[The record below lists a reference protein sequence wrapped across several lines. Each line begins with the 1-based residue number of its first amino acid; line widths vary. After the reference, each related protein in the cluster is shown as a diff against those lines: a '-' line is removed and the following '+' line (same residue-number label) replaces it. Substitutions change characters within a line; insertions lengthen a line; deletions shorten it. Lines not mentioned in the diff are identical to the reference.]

1 MNPVR
6 VKRCLRAAL
15 PRRERALGIG
25 PQASGGH
32 EIVGDGV
39 PERVG
44 LRLDETANGKKT
56 EAVVLAVCVDPLD
69 ALAQSIDSLA
79 RFARHAFPPRLETD
93 GLLLSLADTPRE
105 RGRLDVVPFAGR
117 GRIDAHRTRRMSGER
132 NDVFARGVA
141 CVDEQSVGGLAVA
154 KRMKRALRLARRSS
168 RLLLPGLVL
177 AMGFGARLALRVK
190 QFERRPRSSGA
201 RPNITRRPLARGL
214 STTARSSW
222 IVRQFLLE
230 GGQPRLR
237 S

>member
-1 MNPVR
+1 MASIMDEF
-6 VKRCLRAAL
+6 CAGEAFFGAAL

-44 LRLDETANGKKT
+44 LRFDETANGKKT

-117 GRIDAHRTRRMSGER
+117 G
-132 NDVFARGVA
+132 
-141 CVDEQSVGGLAVA
+141 
-154 KRMKRALRLARRSS
+154 
-168 RLLLPGLVL
+168 
-177 AMGFGARLALRVK
+177 
-190 QFERRPRSSGA
+190 
-201 RPNITRRPLARGL
+201 
-214 STTARSSW
+214 
-222 IVRQFLLE
+222 
-230 GGQPRLR
+230 
-237 S
+237 